1 MVEETETPPS
11 PEGSLWN
18 QFLRDDER
26 IVYTGLISKRKG
38 LFSKK
43 RQLIL
48 TTKPRL
54 IYVDPIRM
62 KQKGEIPWSENIYIQ
77 LKNST
82 TFDIVT
88 PNRVYHIT
96 DSINGSQRWADS
108 LNQALFSA

>member
-1 MVEETETPPS
+1 M
-11 PEGSLWN
+11 
-18 QFLRDDER
+18 
-26 IVYTGLISKRKG
+26 YTGLISKRKG

-62 KQKGEIPWSENIYIQ
+62 KQKGEITWSENIYIQ
-77 LKNST
+77 LKNHT

-88 PNRVYHIT
+88 PKRVYHIT
-96 DSINGSQRWADS
+96 DYSGAQRWADS
-108 LNQALFSA
+108 LKQALILTP